1 MSKVQQQLARVRGIL
16 ARSRDTLDYKIESA
30 RVDFIEE
37 VLAIMAEQG
46 ISKADLARK
55 LDVSKPYVT
64 KLLGGAA
71 NLTLESM
78 VRLAEAL
85 GCSVSTHL
93 TQAGFSPR
101 WVDVSDTKETCRIE
115 AKPAKATYQPVLAE
129 DNHDAITAAA

>member
-16 ARSRDTLDYKIESA
+16 DRSRKTLDYKIESA

-37 VLAIMAEQG
+37 ALATMAAQG

-55 LDVSKPYVT
+55 LGVSKPYVT
-64 KLLGGAA
+64 KLLGGGA

-85 GCSVSTHL
+85 DCSLSTHL

-101 WVDVSDTKETCRIE
+101 WVDVSDTSETCRIE
-115 AKPAKATYQPVLAE
+115 AKPAKVTYQPVLAE
-129 DNHDAITAAA
+129 DNYDAITAAA

>member
-16 ARSRDTLDYKIESA
+16 DRSRKTLDYKIESA

-37 VLAIMAEQG
+37 ALAIMAAQG

-55 LDVSKPYVT
+55 LGVSKPYVT
-64 KLLGGAA
+64 KLLGGGA

-85 GCSVSTHL
+85 DCSLSTHL

-101 WVDVSDTKETCRIE
+101 WVDISDTSDTCRIE
-115 AKPAKATYQPVLAE
+115 AKPAKVTYQPVLPE

>member
-16 ARSRDTLDYKIESA
+16 AQSRETLDYKIESA
-30 RVDFIEE
+30 RVDFTEE
-37 VLAIMAEQG
+37 ALGIMAEQG

-55 LDVSKPYVT
+55 LGVSKPYVT
-64 KLLGGAA
+64 KLLGGGA

-85 GCSVSTHL
+85 GCSLSTHL

-101 WVDVSDTKETCRIE
+101 WVDVSDAVETRRIE
-115 AKPAKATYQPVLAE
+115 ATPAKTDYQTILAE
-129 DNHDAITAAA
+129 ENYDAITAAA

>member
-16 ARSRDTLDYKIESA
+16 DRSRKTLDYKIESA

-37 VLAIMAEQG
+37 ALGIMAAQG
-46 ISKADLARK
+46 ISKAELARK
-55 LDVSKPYVT
+55 LGVSKPYVT
-64 KLLGGAA
+64 KLLGGGA

-85 GCSVSTHL
+85 DCSLSTHL

-101 WVDVSDTKETCRIE
+101 WVDISDTSDTCRIE
-115 AKPAKATYQPVLAE
+115 AKPAKVTYQPVLPE